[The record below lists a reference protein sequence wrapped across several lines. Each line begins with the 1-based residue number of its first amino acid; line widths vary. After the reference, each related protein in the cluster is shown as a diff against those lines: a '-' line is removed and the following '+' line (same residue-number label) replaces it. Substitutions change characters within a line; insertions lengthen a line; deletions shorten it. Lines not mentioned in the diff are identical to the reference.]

1 MNKGGAAMEKCKL
14 IGKISG
20 IVLILVLIGAMLGG
34 LPVLLSEAE
43 VSPGTIYVPDDYLTI
58 QAMVNAASPGDTIIV
73 YPGTYTENVDVNKSL
88 TIKIRERN

>member
-1 MNKGGAAMEKCKL
+1 MEKCKL

-34 LPVLLSEAE
+34 LPVLLSEAQ

-58 QAMVNAASPGDTIIV
+58 QATVNAASGGDTIIV

-88 TIKIRERN
+88 TIEIRERN

>member
-1 MNKGGAAMEKCKL
+1 MEKCKL

-20 IVLILVLIGAMLGG
+20 IVLILVLIGAMLGR

-43 VSPGTIYVPDDYLTI
+43 ASPGTIYVPDDYLTI
-58 QAMVNAASPGDTIIV
+58 QATVNAANPGDTIIV